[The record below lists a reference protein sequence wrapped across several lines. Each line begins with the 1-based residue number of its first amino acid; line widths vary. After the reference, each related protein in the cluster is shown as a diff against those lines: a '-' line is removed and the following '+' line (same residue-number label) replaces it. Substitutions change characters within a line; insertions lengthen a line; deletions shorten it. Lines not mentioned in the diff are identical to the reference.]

1 MGDSINLAARIMCQP
16 LAKED
21 ILCDDRTYS
30 LCKKDFD
37 LEHLGTCVV
46 KGKPHPVDIYKPKDM
61 LVRKKGLGNQV
72 PEIIPAEEPLK
83 LVGRDQEKSKLREIT
98 DRCRRGEHV
107 RMVIE
112 GEGGQGLTTLTAYL
126 REQAQEKRV
135 LIAYV
140 CHGVTI
146 ILY

>member
-46 KGKPHPVDIYKPKDM
+46 KGKSHPVDIYKPKDM
-61 LVRKKGLGNQV
+61 LVRKKGLGS
-72 PEIIPAEEPLK
+72 PTLEAAPAEEPVK
-83 LVGRDQEKSKLREIT
+83 MIGRDHEKSKLREIVE
-98 DRCRRGEHV
+98 RCRRGDQV
-107 RMVIE
+107 RLVVE
-112 GEGGQGLTTLTAYL
+112 GEGGQGLTTLCSYL
-126 REQAQEKRV
+126 RDQAHERKV
-135 LIAYV
+135 LIA
-140 CHGVTI
+140 
-146 ILY
+146 